1 MMAIGFMGEYNHT
14 VDAKGRLIIP
24 ATYREKLGERFV
36 VTKGID
42 DCLVVYAMEQW
53 EELLEKLSQIS
64 MTRQNNRN
72 FNRFMLGKAGEVELD
87 SHGRILLNT
96 AFREYAQIE
105 KDVVLVGAG
114 KYIEIWAK
122 DKYEEMMNGLDIAAI
137 ADELDAAGI
146 MI

>member
-1 MMAIGFMGEYNHT
+1 MAIGFMGEYNHT

-24 ATYREKLGERFV
+24 AAYREKLGERFV

-87 SHGRILLNT
+87 SHGRILLNN

-105 KDVVLVGAG
+105 KDAVLVGAG

-122 DKYEEMMNGLDIAAI
+122 DKYEAMMNDLDISAI
-137 ADELDAAGI
+137 AEELDAAGI

>member
-1 MMAIGFMGEYNHT
+1 MAIGFMGEYNHT

-87 SHGRILLNT
+87 SHGRILLNN

-105 KDVVLVGAG
+105 KEVVLVGAG